1 VSCSADTRHEAALSF
16 AGLDAGY
23 GTTPVI
29 RDVSL
34 DVAEGEFVGIIGPNG
49 AGKSTLLK
57 AVTGAADVLAGSVRV
72 CGGDSRQLDAQ
83 ERARRIA
90 VVPQTLPEPFSFS
103 SREFVE
109 MGRYP
114 YLGRFDRMGVE
125 DTDAVLAA
133 MRVTDTIE
141 LSDQP
146 VRTLSGGDLQRLTL
160 AQALAQEPSVL
171 LLDEPTSH
179 LDLNHQ
185 LQVLDLVKSRLPDG
199 LAVLGVFHDIGL
211 AARYAD
217 RIAVVSDGRLKAV
230 GAPGEVINAHVVR
243 DVFGVRAVVGSDPVT
258 GTVTVTPIL
267 REREG
272 PAADAKRVLVIGGSG
287 SAATIMRDL
296 VEAGYEVVA
305 GALNEGD
312 VDQAVAEALGVPH
325 LKLPPFGEMDGH
337 AEKDVLVSAVS
348 ASVCVVAAVPFGRA
362 NLGNLRAVA
371 DSGTPVVLV
380 GTLDDSRDFTG
391 GDALRVAQELVSSGA
406 RPVSAPY
413 EVASAVS
420 GLVGAAEGSG

>member
-1 VSCSADTRHEAALSF
+1 MSGAANTRQVALSV

-23 GTTPVI
+23 GSTPVI

-34 DVAEGEFVGIIGPNG
+34 DVADGEFVGIIGPNG

-57 AVTGAADVLAGSVRV
+57 AVTGAADVLAGTVRV
-72 CGGDSRQLDAQ
+72 CGSDAGELDAR
-83 ERARRIA
+83 ERARRVA

-114 YLGRFDRMGVE
+114 YLGRFDRMGAE

-133 MRVTDTIE
+133 MRVTDTHE
-141 LSDQP
+141 LSDHP
-146 VRTLSGGDLQRLTL
+146 VGTLSGGDLQRLTL
-160 AQALAQEPSVL
+160 AQALAQEPAVL

-185 LQVLDLVKSRLPDG
+185 LQVLDLVKSRLRGG

-217 RIAVVSDGRLKAV
+217 RIAVVSDGSLEAV
-230 GAPGEVINAHVVR
+230 GVPDEVINAQVVR

-267 REREG
+267 RERQAPSAE
-272 PAADAKRVLVIGGSG
+272 AERVLVIGGSG

-312 VDQAVAEALGVPH
+312 VDQAVAEALGVEH
-325 LKLPPFGEMDGH
+325 VKLPPFGEMD
-337 AEKDVLVSAVS
+337 ERCERDVLALAESAR
-348 ASVCVVAAVPFGRA
+348 VCVVAAVPFGRA
-362 NLGNLRAVA
+362 NLGNLTAVA
-371 DSGTPVVLV
+371 DSGAPVVLV
-380 GTLDDSRDFTG
+380 GELDASQDFTG
-391 GDALRVAQELVSSGA
+391 GDALRTIERLVEAGAESVGA
-406 RPVSAPY
+406 RY
-413 EVASAVS
+413 EAVSAVS
-420 GLVGAAEGSG
+420 EFVGAADGSG